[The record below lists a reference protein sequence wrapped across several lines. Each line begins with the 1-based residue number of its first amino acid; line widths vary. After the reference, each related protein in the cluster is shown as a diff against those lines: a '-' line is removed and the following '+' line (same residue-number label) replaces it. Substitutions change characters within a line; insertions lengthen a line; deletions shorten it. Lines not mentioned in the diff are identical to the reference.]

1 MVEKIK
7 QLVEARTGGTA
18 EQYKNMP
25 CPTSSELSTG
35 VQIYTTGYYHPPY
48 GTDRKSL
55 CMIHMSCSC
64 PESVGINNQENCDD
78 IFPNNKNYHP
88 CNYIPPNIPYCN
100 KTASPGNPPPHL
112 GVPTTVAAPDCIDFG
127 TRLCIEGKNYI
138 VEDRGGDIQ
147 GKRIDIWS
155 GKSIDTANSNSGL
168 AEIKRGVCK

>member
-1 MVEKIK
+1 M
-7 QLVEARTGGTA
+7 L
-18 EQYKNMP
+18 
-25 CPTSSELSTG
+25 CPSASELTAG

-78 IFPNNKNYHP
+78 IFPNKKNYRP

-127 TRLCIEGKNYI
+127 TKLCIKRKNYI
-138 VEDRGGDIQ
+138 VEDRGGDIR
-147 GKRIDIWS
+147 GRRIDIWS